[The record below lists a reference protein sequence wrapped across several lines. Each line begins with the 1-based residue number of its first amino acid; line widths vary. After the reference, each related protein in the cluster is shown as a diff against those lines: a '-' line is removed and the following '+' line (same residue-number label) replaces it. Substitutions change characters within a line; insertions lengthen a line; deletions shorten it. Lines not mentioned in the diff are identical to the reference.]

1 MERLVMQRVIKQIN
15 NSKTPIPVTFLG
27 LQKKVLML
35 RPIHSK
41 SGYNK
46 ALKVASDLASRTEL
60 TREQAEY
67 LEVLTENIKAYESK
81 RFVAREHSPLEI
93 LKFLVSENGM
103 NGSDL
108 GRVLGLRTL
117 GAKILNGERGL
128 SKTHIRKLANYFSVE
143 PGLFL

>member
-1 MERLVMQRVIKQIN
+1 MQRVIKQIN

-46 ALKVASDLASRTEL
+46 ALKVASDLASRTAL

-81 RFVAREHSPLEI
+81 RFVARKHSPLEI

-117 GAKILNGERGL
+117 GPKILNGERGL
-128 SKTHIRKLANYFSVE
+128 SKTHIKKIAYYFSFVS
-143 PGLFL
+143 GFFL

>member
-1 MERLVMQRVIKQIN
+1 MQLVIKQIN

-41 SGYNK
+41 SGYKK

-81 RFVAREHSPLEI
+81 RFVARKHSPLEI
-93 LKFLVSENGM
+93 LTFLVSENGM

-117 GAKILNGERGL
+117 GPKILNGERGL
-128 SKTHIRKLANYFSVE
+128 SKTHIRKLADYFSVE
-143 PGLFL
+143 QGLFL